1 MDILAETDRL
11 TVYPIL
17 FPRIWDFYKIV
28 KSTNWDTS
36 QIDMSK
42 DHHDFTESLSEEEQA
57 FIKHILAFFAA
68 SDTIVNINL
77 TERFMNDVA
86 CLEAK
91 FVYGFQYMM
100 ENVHSEVYSML
111 LDVIITN
118 DNEKKTL
125 FNSVKT
131 HPTIKKKADWAF
143 KYINDDNASFAQRLV
158 AFACVEGIFFS
169 GAFCAIFW
177 IKQRGIMPGLCL
189 SNDYISRDEGLHTNF
204 AVLLYDHLLAA
215 YKLSTFDV
223 YDIIKSAVDV
233 EHEFIDSILPK
244 TLKNMDAR
252 NMKTYIQFVSDRLVQ
267 QLGYPK
273 IFNSPNPFP
282 FMEMI
287 NVDGKTNFFERRV
300 SEYQASNTKERVFPA
315 LDF

>member
-17 FPRIWDFYKIV
+17 FPRIWDFYKLV

-42 DHHDFTESLSEEEQA
+42 DHHDFTKSLSEDEQT

-111 LDVIITN
+111 LDTIISN
-118 DNEKKTL
+118 DDEKKML

-143 KYINDDNASFAQRLV
+143 KYINDETATFAQRLV

-169 GAFCAIFW
+169 GAFCSIFW

-204 AVLLYDHLLAA
+204 AVLLYDHLSS
-215 YKLSTFDV
+215 KLSTFEV
-223 YDIIKSAVDV
+223 YEIIKSAVDV

-244 TLKNMDAR
+244 NLQNMDAK
-252 NMKTYIQFVSDRLVQ
+252 NMKLYIQFVSDRLVQ

-273 IFNSPNPFP
+273 IFNSENPFP

-300 SEYQASNTKERVFPA
+300 SEYQASNTKKRVFPS
-315 LDF
+315 LEF